1 MKTNETVNLTVSMKV
16 TIPQAL
22 ALKAMFE
29 YWNQLSNL
37 GSSREVAFYVDG
49 DGNFHPQCKVT
60 TDVELPELTDELKK
74 LPVKRDNNGSRLYDY
89 DNLAWYLS
97 ESNKLK

>member
-1 MKTNETVNLTVSMKV
+1 MRINETVNLTVSMKITV
-16 TIPQAL
+16 PQAL

-49 DGNFHPQCKVT
+49 DGNFHPQCEVT

-74 LPVKRDNNGSRLYDY
+74 IIVRRDVNGSRLYDY
-89 DNLAWYLS
+89 DGVDWYLT
-97 ESNKLK
+97 EGNKL

>member
-1 MKTNETVNLTVSMKV
+1 MKNNEIVNLTVSMKV
-16 TIPQAL
+16 TVPQAL

-49 DGNFHPQCKVT
+49 DGNFHPQCEVT

-74 LPVKRDNNGSRLYDY
+74 IIVRRDVNGSRLYDY
-89 DNLAWYLS
+89 DGVDWYLT
-97 ESNKLK
+97 EGNKL

>member
-60 TDVELPELTDELKK
+60 TDVELPELTEVLKK
-74 LPVKRDNNGSRLYDY
+74 IIVRRDVNGSRLYDY
-89 DNLAWYLS
+89 DGVDWYLT
-97 ESNKLK
+97 EGNKL

>member
-1 MKTNETVNLTVSMKV
+1 MEMNKTVNFTVLMKV
-16 TIPQAL
+16 NISQAL

-49 DGNFHPQCKVT
+49 DGNFHPQCEVI

-74 LPVKRDNNGSRLYDY
+74 IIIRRDVNGSRLYDY
-89 DNLAWYLS
+89 DGVDWHLN
-97 ESNKLK
+97 EGNKL